1 MKNERLV
8 TALGRAEG
16 ALRTALE
23 IYEKKLLALPAE
35 QRPDSTPAHE
45 YDACL
50 RAATI
55 VSFLKQATDG
65 GQLRI
70 ELDPEAEW
78 RRLDRLGR
86 PDG

>member
-1 MKNERLV
+1 MKEARLV
-8 TALGRAEG
+8 TALGRAES
-16 ALRTALE
+16 ALRAALQ

-55 VSFLKQATDG
+55 VSFLKQAEDE
-65 GQLRI
+65 GQLR
-70 ELDPEAEW
+70 LDLRTDTQPPEVPHVEK
-78 RRLDRLGR
+78 
-86 PDG
+86 

>member
-1 MKNERLV
+1 MGEPMKNDRLV

-55 VSFLKQATDG
+55 VSFLKQAETDG
-65 GQLRI
+65 GQLR
-70 ELDPEAEW
+70 LDAVRSDTLP
-78 RRLDRLGR
+78 